1 MLPSIAFQVTEAF
14 DAVPCT
20 AALNCSVPPVTDE
33 PAVGDTV
40 TEVTPVMD
48 DGPDPV
54 DTVTVAVADLVGS
67 ATLVA
72 VIVPV
77 PCIAGAVNIPALV
90 IAPIEADHL
99 TELFVV
105 VP

>member
-1 MLPSIAFQVTEAF
+1 VPLVTEE
-14 DAVPCT
+14 AV
-20 AALNCSVPPVTDE
+20 
-33 PAVGDTV
+33 VGDTV
-40 TEVTPVMD
+40 TEVTPALD
-48 DGPDPV
+48 DWPDPV
-54 DTVTVAVADLVGS
+54 DIVTVAVADLVGS

-77 PCIAGAVNIPALV
+77 PRAAGAVNIPALV
-90 IAPIEADHL
+90 IAPIEADHV

>member
-1 MLPSIAFQVTEAF
+1 
-14 DAVPCT
+14 VP
-20 AALNCSVPPVTDE
+20 LVTDE
-33 PAVGDTV
+33 AVVGHKV
-40 TEVTPVMD
+40 TEVTPVL
-48 DGPDPV
+48 DGWPDPV
-54 DTVTVAVADLVGS
+54 DTVTVAVADFVGS

-77 PCIAGAVNIPALV
+77 PRVAGAVNTPALV
-90 IAPIEADHL
+90 IAPIEADHV